1 MTSRLDLHPLFDP
14 DLAMSADE
22 ARAIAGALQS
32 VAESDGVHEEEQAMI
47 LDLLGEFAFDL
58 GEDAPPVPAPVTP
71 EELGRIVVDPKLR
84 LVAVQAAVLLAM
96 ADGVITDLERERILT
111 YAAALGVDAARYQ
124 ELEETIVGWVK
135 SGDVTPILA

>member
-1 MTSRLDLHPLFDP
+1 MTSRRDLHPLFDP
-14 DLAMSADE
+14 GLAMSADE

-32 VAESDGVHEEEQAMI
+32 IAESDGIHEEEQAMI

-58 GEDAPPVPAPVTP
+58 GEAAPVPAPVTP
-71 EELGRIVVDPKLR
+71 EELGRIVVDPNLR
-84 LVAVQAAVLLAM
+84 IVAVQAAVLLAM

-111 YAAALGVDAARYQ
+111 YAAALGVDAARYRG
-124 ELEETIVGWVK
+124 LEETIVGWVK